1 MLAPGTGTRATTLED
16 LLPPELASRLDRL
29 DVLSRKIFAG
39 KLPGERRSRRRGS
52 SVEFDDFR
60 DYTPGDDLRHIDWN
74 VLARLDRLFV
84 KLFRED
90 EDLALHIVV
99 DASASMDAGTPS
111 KLVLAQRLAV
121 GLAYIGLSGQSRVLV
136 SVIGAPRRRAV
147 QTLAAMR
154 GRRNLRRIGEFVLGA
169 SRAPEGES
177 AAGHGAGAFN
187 AALKE
192 IALARRGRG
201 VMVVLSDFLVA
212 EDVRTGLGYLSGN
225 AGGGGFDVH
234 AFMVLSPGE
243 LEPEKEA
250 GGGVIGDVRLTDVET
265 GRATE
270 VSISGAVLRR
280 YKTRIAAHVEMVRRV
295 CTARGIGFAMVRS
308 DADAGD
314 LLTRVLRARGVLG

>member
-1 MLAPGTGTRATTLED
+1 MRATTLEE
-16 LLPPELASRLDRL
+16 LLPAALASRLERL

-39 KLPGERRSRRRGS
+39 KLPGERRSKRRGS
-52 SVEFDDFR
+52 SVEFDDYR
-60 DYTPGDDLRHIDWN
+60 DYAAGDDLRHIDWN
-74 VLARLDRLFV
+74 VVARLDRVFV

-90 EDLALHIVV
+90 EDLALHVVV

-111 KLVLAQRLAV
+111 KIVLAQRLAM
-121 GLAYIGLSGQSRVLV
+121 GLAYIGLSGQSRVMV
-136 SVIGAPRRRAV
+136 SVMGAPKRAPV
-147 QTLAAMR
+147 QTLAAVR
-154 GRRNLRRIGEFVLGA
+154 GRRNTRRIAEFLLEA

-177 AAGHGAGAFN
+177 VGVGVGAGVFGE
-187 AALKE
+187 ALKA
-192 IALARRGRG
+192 ISMRSRMGGRG
-201 VMVVLSDFLVA
+201 VMVVLSDFLV
-212 EDVRTGLGYLSGN
+212 EEEVKRGLGYIGE
-225 AGGGGFDVH
+225 GHGYDVH

-280 YKTRIAAHVEMVRRV
+280 YKARIAEHVEQVRGA
-295 CTARGIGFAMVRS
+295 CLARGIGFAMVRS

-314 LLTRVLRARGVLG
+314 VLLRVLRARGVIG